1 MPPSVTLFYTDGH
14 QGLLIKFLIKK
25 LIETFL
31 RVEVVLVVV
40 EVANQKSFLGYVY
53 CTEQLRQHKPIEIV
67 LSESRVH
74 PRFVKGDC
82 QKFRIINKCPVNK
95 ICHQYLTLINKYI

>member
-1 MPPSVTLFYTDGH
+1 M
-14 QGLLIKFLIKK
+14 
-25 LIETFL
+25 

-53 CTEQLRQHKPIEIV
+53 CTEQLRQHKPIGIV

-74 PRFVKGDC
+74 PRFMKSGL
-82 QKFRIINKCPVNK
+82 P
-95 ICHQYLTLINKYI
+95 KYRNLYEY